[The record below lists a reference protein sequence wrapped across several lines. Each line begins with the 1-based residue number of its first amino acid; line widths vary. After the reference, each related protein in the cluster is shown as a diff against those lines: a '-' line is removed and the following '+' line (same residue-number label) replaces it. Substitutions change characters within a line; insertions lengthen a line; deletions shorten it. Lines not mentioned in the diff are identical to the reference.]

1 MVKEWLVTIHMSKPV
16 SSQFRQII
24 VNKTVPF
31 TEKQL
36 QKSET
41 SVKDRF
47 EEKEVKFLPA
57 TFNLENETT
66 FSNIPFVLE
75 NVFLNSHP
83 ESYAH

>member
-1 MVKEWLVTIHMSKPV
+1 M
-16 SSQFRQII
+16 
-24 VNKTVPF
+24 
-31 TEKQL
+31 EKQL

-66 FSNIPFVLE
+66 SSNILFVLE

>member
-1 MVKEWLVTIHMSKPV
+1 M
-16 SSQFRQII
+16 
-24 VNKTVPF
+24 
-31 TEKQL
+31 EKQL

-47 EEKEVKFLPA
+47 EENEVKFLPA
-57 TFNLENETT
+57 IFILENETT